1 MTASPDNYTWTHVT
15 DVFLGEFYSPDAVR
29 LFAPLASLAKDGPYK
44 ASDLM
49 HDAASIIEWVLDF
62 DGNEQFH
69 PMRIRRCGCTATLR
83 ETAYWSTRE
92 GGGTWFGDFN
102 HASVGGDIEHHETY
116 RLRMEN
122 RGRDYSPRWHC
133 IIDKCE
139 GQRDVEGDDR

>member
-62 DGNEQFH
+62 DGNEQF
-69 PMRIRRCGCTATLR
+69 
-83 ETAYWSTRE
+83 WSTRE

>member
-49 HDAASIIEWVLDF
+49 RDAASIIEWVLDF
-62 DGNEQFH
+62 DGNEQF
-69 PMRIRRCGCTATLR
+69 
-83 ETAYWSTRE
+83 WSTRE